1 MHVGETPGRISLGTG
16 HAPAPQTVAFLPGF
30 PKLLPFSQSREG
42 AHLPISQER
51 PLRKSRKCKKS
62 SPSRVL
68 QGPGMGPQPNTGVGA
83 GGLDKDAQSLALT
96 WLEFSCEFF
105 HVSFLAGHRT
115 HLRSTQ
121 PKAEAEGTKTTL
133 RSAPLRA
140 GCAEARCAGAPGPR
154 TGVAAGGRSS

>member
-1 MHVGETPGRISLGTG
+1 MP
-16 HAPAPQTVAFLPGF
+16 PAPQTVAFLPGF

-42 AHLPISQER
+42 AHLPISQES
-51 PLRKSRKCKKS
+51 PLRKSLKFKKS

-83 GGLDKDAQSLALT
+83 GCLDKDAQSSALT

-105 HVSFLAGHRT
+105 HVSFPATGCICDPA
-115 HLRSTQ
+115 Q

-133 RSAPLRA
+133 RSAPLRGRRRAVQAPRAPGLAWPRA
-140 GCAEARCAGAPGPR
+140 GGAP
-154 TGVAAGGRSS
+154 S